1 MKKLNN
7 LTFDGM
13 VSYRL
18 YKASFAL
25 LLLFL
30 VNGCV
35 EKKKAPNV
43 EQSTQPSGI
52 KHATGFTIQSEGDIT
67 VIEVSSAWPGSKT
80 SFTYALV
87 PKEKLASMTLLA
99 DAYDAIVATPVERMV
114 VTSTTHIPSLEA
126 LGQLGVVVGFPNTNL
141 ISSPNTRKR
150 IDQGQ
155 IRELG
160 NNENINTEITLELN
174 PEVIVGFG
182 INDTNKAYETIQKSG
197 IPLVYNGDWTEATP
211 LGKAEWIKFFAPFF
225 NKETEAERIFNSIE
239 ADYEKAKLLALQ
251 AKEKPTVLTGGL
263 YKDVWY
269 VAGGNSWM
277 SQFLQ
282 DANADYLW
290 AETSESG
297 SIGLSLEVVLAKGS
311 QADFWFNPSLHASY
325 QELLQANSH
334 YQQFEAFSRKSVFSN
349 AVKKGDTGGLLFYE
363 LAPQRPDLVLKDL
376 ISILHPGLLQDY
388 EPHFFM
394 PLQ

>member
-1 MKKLNN
+1 M
-7 LTFDGM
+7 G
-13 VSYRL
+13 SHRL

-30 VNGCV
+30 VNGCA
-35 EKKKAPNV
+35 EKRKAPKV
-43 EQSTQPSGI
+43 EQHVQASGI

-87 PKEKLASMTLLA
+87 PKEKLASITLPA

-126 LGQLGVVVGFPNTNL
+126 LGQLGAVVGFPNTDL
-141 ISSPNTRKR
+141 ISSPSTRKR

-160 NNENINTEITLELN
+160 SNENINTEITLELN

-239 ADYEKAKLLALQ
+239 ADYEKAKILALQ

-277 SQFLQ
+277 AQFLQ

-297 SIGLSLEVVLAKGS
+297 SIGLSLEVVLATGS

-349 AVKKGDTGGLLFYE
+349 AVKKGETGGLLFYE

-376 ISILHPGLLQDY
+376 ICLLHPGLLQDY

-394 PLQ
+394 PLH

>member
-1 MKKLNN
+1 
-7 LTFDGM
+7 
-13 VSYRL
+13 
-18 YKASFAL
+18 
-25 LLLFL
+25 
-30 VNGCV
+30 
-35 EKKKAPNV
+35 
-43 EQSTQPSGI
+43 
-52 KHATGFTIQSEGDIT
+52 
-67 VIEVSSAWPGSKT
+67 
-80 SFTYALV
+80 
-87 PKEKLASMTLLA
+87 
-99 DAYDAIVATPVERMV
+99 
-114 VTSTTHIPSLEA
+114 
-126 LGQLGVVVGFPNTNL
+126 
-141 ISSPNTRKR
+141 RKR

-277 SQFLQ
+277 AQFLQ